1 MCPSVKIWRPTRP
14 SSEAVHDAL
23 SADAAAVRPY
33 PFPHSFWPR
42 SGPVF
47 GFPVRASMRAAIG
60 ARRHAAAGL
69 SASPRPPRESKR
81 PGNSAGREGAGP
93 REPNFPQGPGR
104 QRMRIVDFGVS
115 TRKSLIVET
124 SAAMCC
130 PPFATSRAVFATSP
144 IFAPAALAPFSLL
157 SNSLK
162 KKKKEYVEGHKF
174 SRKAMPLVR
183 RVLPRVADAA
193 YFLGHELEGGAT
205 CNSWQPMARTT
216 ITNQRLACIF
226 CENHESTSCSAC
238 PSLSR

>member
-1 MCPSVKIWRPTRP
+1 MTPSQPMRPPCGRTPSLILSGRVAALYSGFRCLRRCAQQSARVVTRLPVCPLP
-14 SSEAVHDAL
+14 
-23 SADAAAVRPY
+23 
-33 PFPHSFWPR
+33 
-42 SGPVF
+42 PVPPASRNGRATARAERERGRASRF
-47 GFPVRASMRAAIG
+47 FHRVRAG
-60 ARRHAAAGL
+60 
-69 SASPRPPRESKR
+69 SACESWI
-81 PGNSAGREGAGP
+81 S
-93 REPNFPQGPGR
+93 
-104 QRMRIVDFGVS
+104 GVS
-115 TRKSLIVET
+115 TRKSLIVEK

-205 CNSWQPMARTT
+205 CNSRQPMARTT